1 MSRRRL
7 SLLAG
12 FALCSLA
19 TPVGAQETL
28 EPQIAS
34 PPQRI
39 DILVEPPVEA
49 DENYEDCEEDQD
61 AATITGEI
69 IVCRRRSEEE
79 NRLYDKEIAERRH
92 AQRTQGPQPVDV
104 AGEGIFRG
112 PPTVS
117 GLCFIPPCPKAP
129 VYMVDFDALPETPPG
144 SDADRVARGLAPRGN
159 QDGTARAVQIA
170 GEPQQQ
176 SNADELGLPPP
187 PETAQDASVNP
198 SGSASPEAEPS
209 D

>member
-19 TPVGAQETL
+19 TPVGAQERL
-28 EPQIAS
+28 EPQSAS
-34 PPQRI
+34 PPQSI
-39 DILVEPPVEA
+39 DILVEPPLEA
-49 DENYEDCEEDQD
+49 DNSYEDCEEDQD

-79 NRLYDKEIAERRH
+79 NRLYDKESAERRH

-104 AGEGIFRG
+104 TGEGIFRG

-117 GLCFIPPCPKAP
+117 GLCFIPPCPKDP

-144 SDADRVARGLAPRGN
+144 SDADRIARGLAPRGN
-159 QDGTARAVQIA
+159 QDGRAGAVQIA
-170 GEPQQQ
+170 GESQQQ
-176 SNADELGLPPP
+176 RNAYELGLPPP
-187 PETAQDASVNP
+187 SEAAQDASVNP

>member
-19 TPVGAQETL
+19 TPVGAQEAL
-28 EPQIAS
+28 KPQSAS
-34 PPQRI
+34 PPQSI
-39 DILVEPPVEA
+39 DILVEPAVEA

-117 GLCFIPPCPKAP
+117 GLCFIPPCPKDP

-144 SDADRVARGLAPRGN
+144 SDADRVARGLAPRGD
-159 QDGTARAVQIA
+159 QDGTAGAVQIA
-170 GEPQQQ
+170 EESQQQ
-176 SNADELGLPPP
+176 RNADELGLPPP
-187 PETAQDASVNP
+187 PEATQGASVNP